1 MSSFGGDFQ
10 LDSPDSGFKT
20 PRAVRRNLEQ
30 FKGRNPIGSFVDD
43 TPIHSVTATSGVDV
57 KEPEVRVSHED
68 QVSCVRKKLSQH
80 LLL

>member
-1 MSSFGGDFQ
+1 M
-10 LDSPDSGFKT
+10 
-20 PRAVRRNLEQ
+20 EQ

-68 QVSCVRKKLSQH
+68 QVSCVRKKTLPALIVVGPQPVE
-80 LLL
+80 LLPPATDEVGGLGGCGDT